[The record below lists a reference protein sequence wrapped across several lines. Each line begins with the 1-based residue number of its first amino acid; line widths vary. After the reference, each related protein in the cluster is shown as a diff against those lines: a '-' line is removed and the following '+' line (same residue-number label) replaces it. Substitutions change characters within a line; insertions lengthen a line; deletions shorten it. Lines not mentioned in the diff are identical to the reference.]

1 MNVEHLVLQT
11 GRLEDGRLGREG
23 KMPSTIKFGKIGGI
37 EVGVHWSWIPIFL
50 IFTWLFATGTLAHF
64 FPHWSAAA
72 RWTAGAVTS
81 AIFFASLL
89 AHELAHSFVA
99 RSKGLDVRGITLFFI
114 GGVSNLGGEPR
125 SAGDEFV
132 ISVVGP
138 LTSLLIGGLFA
149 IGWVVIAPFSAGIA
163 GVSAQLAV
171 INATLAV
178 FNMVPGFP
186 LDGGR
191 VFRSILWQ
199 RTHNLHQ
206 ATRIASMAGEG
217 LGYLLIA
224 AGIAFL
230 FFGNLLNGIYFF
242 VVGLF
247 LRGIAAGSYQQMV
260 AEETL
265 VGLKARDAAMRNCQI
280 VSPSESVEH
289 VVDNYVLL
297 RNVRCFPVESGGS
310 LLGLVTLEDIRH
322 VPRDQWPVT
331 PVEKA
336 MTSFDRL
343 HAVSPD
349 EDLRQVLQ
357 LLARQDINQVPVVD
371 DGRLIGLISRSDIL
385 RLIQTRRELQHDR

>member
-1 MNVEHLVLQT
+1 MKSAST
-11 GRLEDGRLGREG
+11 GAGFRSSSSSPGSSPPAL
-23 KMPSTIKFGKIGGI
+23 ST
-37 EVGVHWSWIPIFL
+37 
-50 IFTWLFATGTLAHF
+50 HF
-64 FPHWSAAA
+64 FPNWSEAAK
-72 RWTAGAVTS
+72 WIAGAITS

-114 GGVSNLGGEPR
+114 GGVSNLGGEPQ
-125 SAGDEFV
+125 SAGDEFE

-138 LTSLLIGGLFA
+138 LTSLGMGGVFG
-149 IGWVVIAPFSAGIA
+149 IGWVIIHPFSPGIA

-191 VFRSILWQ
+191 VFRSIIWQ

-217 LGYLLIA
+217 FGYLLIG
-224 AGIAFL
+224 AGVVFFL
-230 FFGNLLNGIYFF
+230 FGNVLNGVYFF
-242 VVGLF
+242 IIGLF
-247 LRGIAAGSYQQMV
+247 LRGIAASSYQQMLTD
-260 AEETL
+260 ETL
-265 VGLKARDAAMRNCQI
+265 SGLKAGEAAARTARSCRRTFRWRTSSTTTCCCATSAA
-280 VSPSESVEH
+280 SPCSRTT
-289 VVDNYVLL
+289 D
-297 RNVRCFPVESGGS
+297 

-322 VPRDQWPVT
+322 IPREQWPVT

-349 EDLRQVLQ
+349 DDLRQVLR
-357 LLARQDINQVPVVD
+357 LMAEAGRQPGA
-371 DGRLIGLISRSDIL
+371 GRRRRAAGRPHRPLRHPAAHPDAPRAPAAASR
-385 RLIQTRRELQHDR
+385 

>member
-1 MNVEHLVLQT
+1 
-11 GRLEDGRLGREG
+11 
-23 KMPSTIKFGKIGGI
+23 MPSSIKFGKIGGI
-37 EVGVHWSWIPIFL
+37 EIGVHWSWIPIFI
-50 IFTWLFATGTLAHF
+50 IFTWLFATGTLDHF

-72 RWTAGAVTS
+72 KWIAGAVTS
-81 AIFFASLL
+81 AIFFGSLL

-99 RSKGLDVRGITLFFI
+99 KSKGLDVRGITLFFI

-125 SAGDEFV
+125 SAADEFQ

-138 LTSLLIGGLFA
+138 LTSLLMGGVFA
-149 IGWVVIAPFSAGIA
+149 IGWLAIHPFSPGIA

-171 INATLAV
+171 INAALAL

-191 VFRSILWQ
+191 VFRSIIWQ
-199 RTHNLHQ
+199 RTRNLHQ

-217 LGYLLIA
+217 VGYLLM
-224 AGIAFL
+224 GIGIVFFL
-230 FFGNLLNGIYFF
+230 FGNLLNGIYFF
-242 VVGLF
+242 IVGLF
-247 LRGIAAGSYQQMV
+247 LRGIAAGSYQQMI

-265 VGLKARDAAMRNCQI
+265 AGLKARDAAVTNCEV
-280 VSPSESVEH
+280 VSPSESVES

-297 RNVRCFPVESGGS
+297 RNVRCFPVQSGDD

-322 VPRDQWPVT
+322 VPRDQWPMT
-331 PVEKA
+331 PIEKA
-336 MTSFDRL
+336 MTSVNRL

-357 LLARQDINQVPVVD
+357 LMARQDINQVPVVD
-371 DGRLIGLISRSDIL
+371 DGKLLGMISRSDIL
-385 RLIQTRRELQHDR
+385 RLIQTRRELQHER

>member
-1 MNVEHLVLQT
+1 
-11 GRLEDGRLGREG
+11 
-23 KMPSTIKFGKIGGI
+23 MPSSFKFGKIGGI
-37 EVGVHWSWIPIFL
+37 EVGVHWSWIPIFI
-50 IFTWLFATGTLAHF
+50 IFTWLFATGTLDHF

-72 RWTAGAVTS
+72 KWIAGAITS

-125 SAGDEFV
+125 SAGDEFQ

-138 LTSLLIGGLFA
+138 LTSLLVGGVFA
-149 IGWVVIAPFSAGIA
+149 IGWVVIHPFSPGIA

-191 VFRSILWQ
+191 VFRSIIWQ
-199 RTHNLHQ
+199 RTRNLHQ
-206 ATRIASMAGEG
+206 ATHIASMAGEG
-217 LGYLLIA
+217 VGYLLMGT
-224 AGIAFL
+224 GIVFFL
-230 FFGNLLNGIYFF
+230 LGNLLNGIYFF
-242 VVGLF
+242 IVGLF

-265 VGLKARDAAMRNCQI
+265 AGLKARDAAMQNCEV
-280 VSPSESVEH
+280 VSPNESVES

-297 RNVRCFPVESGGS
+297 RNVRCFPVQSGDS

-322 VPRDQWPVT
+322 VPRDQWPIT

-343 HAVSPD
+343 HTVSPD

-357 LLARQDINQVPVVD
+357 LMARQDINQVPVVE
-371 DGRLIGLISRSDIL
+371 DGRLLGLISRADIL
-385 RLIQTRRELQHDR
+385 RLIQTRRELQHER

>member
-1 MNVEHLVLQT
+1 
-11 GRLEDGRLGREG
+11 
-23 KMPSTIKFGKIGGI
+23 MPSSIKFGKIWGI
-37 EVGVHWSWIPIFL
+37 EVGVHWSWIPIFI
-50 IFTWLFATGTLAHF
+50 IFTWLFATGTLDHF

-72 RWTAGAVTS
+72 KWIAGAITS

-125 SAGDEFV
+125 SAGDEFQ

-138 LTSLLIGGLFA
+138 LTSLLMGGVFA
-149 IGWVVIAPFSAGIA
+149 IGWAAIHPFSPGIA

-191 VFRSILWQ
+191 VFRSIIWR

-206 ATRIASMAGEG
+206 ATHVASMAGEG
-217 LGYLLIA
+217 VGYLLM
-224 AGIAFL
+224 GIGIVFFL
-230 FFGNLLNGIYFF
+230 FGNLLNGIYFF
-242 VVGLF
+242 IVGLF
-247 LRGIAAGSYQQMV
+247 LRGIAAGSYQQMI

-265 VGLKARDAAMRNCQI
+265 AGLKARDAAMQNCEVI
-280 VSPSESVEH
+280 SPNESVES

-297 RNVRCFPVESGGS
+297 RNIRCFPVQSGDN
-310 LLGLVTLEDIRH
+310 LVGLVTLEDIRH
-322 VPRDQWPVT
+322 VPRDQWPIT

-357 LLARQDINQVPVVD
+357 LMARQDINQVPVVE
-371 DGRLIGLISRSDIL
+371 DGRLLGMISRSDIL
-385 RLIQTRRELQHDR
+385 RLIQTRRELQHER

>member
-1 MNVEHLVLQT
+1 
-11 GRLEDGRLGREG
+11 
-23 KMPSTIKFGKIGGI
+23 MPSSFKFGKIAGI
-37 EVGVHWSWIPIFL
+37 EIGVHWSWIPIFL
-50 IFTWLFATGTLAHF
+50 IFTWLFADGTLAHF
-64 FPHWSAAA
+64 FPNWSEAAL
-72 RWTAGAVTS
+72 WTAGAVTS

-99 RSKGLDVRGITLFFI
+99 RSKGLDVKGITLFFI
-114 GGVSNLGGEPR
+114 GGVSNLGGEPQ
-125 SAGDEFV
+125 SPGDEFI

-138 LTSLLIGGLFA
+138 ATSLAMGGLFA
-149 IGWVVIAPFSAGIA
+149 IGWVVLSPFSAGIA

-199 RTHNLHQ
+199 RTHSLHK
-206 ATRIASMAGEG
+206 ATQIASMAGEG
-217 LGYLLIA
+217 FGYLLIA
-224 AGIAFL
+224 AGIVFFL
-230 FFGNLLNGIYFF
+230 FGNVLNGVYFF

-247 LRGIAAGSYQQMV
+247 LRGIAAGSYQQMLT
-260 AEETL
+260 EETL
-265 VGLKARDAAMRNCQI
+265 VGLKAGEAASKNCE
-280 VSPSESVEH
+280 VVPPGLSLEN

-297 RNVRCFPVESGGS
+297 RNVRCFPVQSGDH

-322 VPRDQWPVT
+322 IPREQWPIT

-343 HAVSPD
+343 HAVSAD
-349 EDLRQVLQ
+349 EDLRHVLR
-357 LLARQDINQVPVVD
+357 LMAEQDVNQVPVVD
-371 DGRLIGLISRSDIL
+371 GERLVGLITRSDIL
-385 RLIQTRRELQHDR
+385 RLIQTRRELAQSGT

>member
-1 MNVEHLVLQT
+1 
-11 GRLEDGRLGREG
+11 
-23 KMPSTIKFGKIGGI
+23 MPSSIKFGKIGGI
-37 EVGVHWSWIPIFL
+37 EVGVHWSWIPIFIL
-50 IFTWLFATGTLAHF
+50 FTWLFATGTLDHF

-72 RWTAGAVTS
+72 KWTAGAITS

-99 RSKGLDVRGITLFFI
+99 RSKGLDVKGITLFFI

-125 SAGDEFV
+125 SAGDEFQ

-138 LTSLLIGGLFA
+138 LTSLAMGAVFGVGWAA
-149 IGWVVIAPFSAGIA
+149 IHPFSPGIA

-171 INATLAV
+171 INASLAV

-191 VFRSILWQ
+191 VFRSIIWQ
-199 RTHNLHQ
+199 RTRNLRR

-217 LGYLLIA
+217 VGYLLMG
-224 AGIAFL
+224 AGVVFFI
-230 FFGNLLNGIYFF
+230 FGNVIGGVFYF
-242 VVGLF
+242 VLGLF
-247 LRGIAAGSYQQMV
+247 LRSIAAGSYQQMLV
-260 AEETL
+260 DETL
-265 VGLKARDAAMRNCQI
+265 AGLKARDAAMQNCEV
-280 VSPSESVEH
+280 VSPDLSVEN
-289 VVDNYVLL
+289 VVDDYVLR
-297 RNVRCFPVESGGS
+297 RNVRCFPVQSGDS

-322 VPRDQWPVT
+322 VPRDEWAVT

-336 MTSFDRL
+336 MTSYERL

-349 EDLRQVLQ
+349 DDLRQVLRMM
-357 LLARQDINQVPVVD
+357 AEQDVNQVPVVD

-385 RLIQTRRELQHDR
+385 RLIQTRRELQEHQQT

>member
-1 MNVEHLVLQT
+1 
-11 GRLEDGRLGREG
+11 
-23 KMPSTIKFGKIGGI
+23 MPSSFKFGKIGGI

-50 IFTWLFATGTLAHF
+50 IFTWLFATGTLDHF

-72 RWTAGAVTS
+72 KWTAGAVTS

-138 LTSLLIGGLFA
+138 LTSLAMGAVFA
-149 IGWVVIAPFSAGIA
+149 VGWLAIHSFSPGIA

-171 INATLAV
+171 INATLAA

-191 VFRSILWQ
+191 VFRSLIWQ
-199 RTHNLHQ
+199 RTHSLHR
-206 ATRIASMAGEG
+206 ATYIASMAGEG
-217 LGYLLIA
+217 VGYLLVA
-224 AGIAFL
+224 AGILFF

-242 VVGLF
+242 VIGLF
-247 LRGIAAGSYQQMV
+247 LRNIAAGSYQQLL

-265 VGLKARDAAMRNCQI
+265 AGLTARDAATRDCQTI
-280 VSPSESVEH
+280 TPDLSLEN

-297 RNVRCFPVESGGS
+297 RNIRCFPVQSGEH

-322 VPRDQWPVT
+322 IPRDEWPIT
-331 PVEKA
+331 PVERA
-336 MTSFDRL
+336 MTSLDCL
-343 HAVSPD
+343 HAVSPE
-349 EDLRQVLQ
+349 EDLRHVLQ
-357 LLARQDINQVPVVD
+357 VMAQADVNQVPVVD
-371 DGRLIGLISRSDIL
+371 DGRLIGLIARSDIL
-385 RLIQTRRELQHDR
+385 RLIQTRRELQRDR

>member
-1 MNVEHLVLQT
+1 
-11 GRLEDGRLGREG
+11 
-23 KMPSTIKFGKIGGI
+23 MPSTIKFGKIAGI
-37 EVGVHWSWIPIFL
+37 EIGVHWSWIPIFFL
-50 IFTWLFATGTLAHF
+50 FTWLFATGTLDHF
-64 FPHWSAAA
+64 FPHWSTAAK
-72 RWTAGAVTS
+72 WIAGAVTS

-125 SAGDEFV
+125 SAGDEFQ

-138 LTSLLIGGLFA
+138 LTSLLMGALFG
-149 IGWVVIAPFSAGIA
+149 IGWLVIHPFSPGVA

-171 INATLAV
+171 INVVLAA

-191 VFRSILWQ
+191 VFRSIIWQ
-199 RTHNLHQ
+199 RTHSLHT

-217 LGYLLIA
+217 VGYLLMG
-224 AGIAFL
+224 AGVVL
-230 FFGNLLNGIYFF
+230 FIFGNLIGGVFYF
-242 VVGLF
+242 VLGLF
-247 LRGIAAGSYQQMV
+247 LRGIAAGSYQQLV

-265 VGLKARDAAMRNCQI
+265 AGLKARDAAMQNCEI
-280 VSPSESVEH
+280 VSPSESVEN

-297 RNVRCFPVESGGS
+297 RNIRCFPVQSGDD

-322 VPRDQWPVT
+322 VPREEWPMT

-336 MTSFDRL
+336 MTRVDRL

-357 LLARQDINQVPVVD
+357 LMASQDINQVPVVE
-371 DGRLIGLISRSDIL
+371 DGKLLGLISRSDIL
-385 RLIQTRRELQHDR
+385 RLIQTRRQLQQKE

>member
-1 MNVEHLVLQT
+1 
-11 GRLEDGRLGREG
+11 
-23 KMPSTIKFGKIGGI
+23 MPSSFKFGKIFGVEI
-37 EVGVHWSWIPIFL
+37 GVHWSWIPIFI
-50 IFTWLFATGTLAHF
+50 IFSWLFADGTLAHF
-64 FPHWSAAA
+64 FPSWSEPAL
-72 RWTAGAVTS
+72 WIAGAITS

-99 RSKGLDVRGITLFFI
+99 RSKGLEVKGITLFFI

-125 SAGDEFV
+125 SPGDEFV

-138 LTSLLIGGLFA
+138 ATSLVMGGLFA
-149 IGWVVIAPFSAGIA
+149 IGWAALSPFSPGIA

-199 RTHNLHQ
+199 RTRNLHT
-206 ATRIASMAGEG
+206 ATHIASMAGEG
-217 LGYLLIA
+217 VGYLLIG
-224 AGIAFL
+224 AGVVFFL
-230 FFGNLLNGIYFF
+230 FGNVVNGIYFF
-242 VVGLF
+242 VIGLF

-260 AEETL
+260 TDEAL
-265 VGLKARDAAMRNCQI
+265 AGLKAGDAAATNCEA
-280 VSPSESVEH
+280 VPPDLSLEN

-297 RNVRCFPVESGGS
+297 RNVRCFPVQSQDQ

-322 VPRDQWPVT
+322 IPREQWAIT

-349 EDLRQVLQ
+349 DDLRHVLR
-357 LLARQDINQVPVVD
+357 LMAEQDVNQVPVVNG
-371 DGRLIGLISRSDIL
+371 GRLVGLIGRADIL
-385 RLIQTRRELQHDR
+385 RLIQTRRELAQNGGH